1 MKHANIIRL
10 AVAAALLLIASGAQ
24 AQEKQSTEDLA
35 KAAQNPIADMA
46 SLPLQNNSNF
56 VTGPYSE
63 TQNILNVQ
71 PVIPF
76 HVTEDWNVISRT
88 ILPIINQVGYSPW
101 DQGDFGLGDLNP
113 SLFLSPA
120 HPGALI
126 WGVGP
131 VALLPTGT
139 GHTLGTGKWSIGP
152 TAVLLTIQGDW
163 LIGALANNVWSVAG
177 PSDRQRV
184 SQMLTQPFINY
195 NFPDGTYLTTS
206 PIITANWVAR
216 PGQQWTVP
224 IGGGIGKVFRFEGQ
238 AFNVSLQAF
247 YNVVRPDEGSKWQ
260 LRAQLAFLF
269 PDK

>member
-1 MKHANIIRL
+1 M
-10 AVAAALLLIASGAQ
+10 
-24 AQEKQSTEDLA
+24 
-35 KAAQNPIADMA
+35 
-46 SLPLQNNSNF
+46 
-56 VTGPYSE
+56 
-63 TQNILNVQ
+63 
-71 PVIPF
+71 
-76 HVTEDWNVISRT
+76 ISRT

-101 DQGDFGLGDLNP
+101 DQGDYGLGDLNP

-120 HPGALI
+120 KPGALI

-139 GHTLGTGKWSIGP
+139 GRTLGTGKWSIGP

-177 PSDRQRV
+177 PSDRTRV
-184 SQMLTQPFINY
+184 NQLLTQPFINY
-195 NFPDGTYLTTS
+195 NFPDGTYLTSS

-224 IGGGIGKVFRFEGQ
+224 LGGGIGKVFKFEGQ

-247 YNVVRPDEGSKWQ
+247 YNIVRPDEGSKWQ

-269 PDK
+269 PVK